1 MKWHASKKYLVSHH
15 EIIIRQLLIVCVQ
28 RAVVVVVVYSGASC
42 CSVDDPFAPNL
53 IKALM
58 PRSLLVAACEQR
70 ELLNRSRDSPV
81 WRDLIAKRN
90 A

>member
-28 RAVVVVVVYSGASC
+28 RAVVVVVYSGASC

-70 ELLNRSRDSPV
+70 EMLNRSRDSPV